1 MWTYREYTR
10 KSYSFLAIDTTLP
23 ASDPNIFF
31 LLTKMTVTD
40 QVKIIDKIKA
50 NQSQYDLDRLAVK
63 ISAYSPSDLRKYEYL

>member
-23 ASDPNIFF
+23 ASDPKIFF

-63 ISAYSPSDLRKYEYL
+63 ISAYSPSDLRRYEYL